1 MSNYYSINCFL
12 KVEEQNFMILKNLEI
27 GYLKNYRNKIL
38 QVRLILIFT
47 RQVNVLVKNAGKLV
61 KKMIYMEIHIQ
72 YIYVEIVLMNY
83 GKE

>member
-1 MSNYYSINCFL
+1 MSNYYSISGR
-12 KVEEQNFMILKNLEI
+12 VELYDFEKFEI

-72 YIYVEIVLMNY
+72 YIYVEIALMNY